1 MTSPGVRLND
11 GPRLDGTRVLVVDDA
26 PEMREVV
33 TDILTQYGA
42 KVTAVGSAEEALAGA
57 PPLCSSATSQCRG
70 RHEPTAPH
78 RRNPRRGDRRLAVA
92 RARH

>member
-11 GPRLDGTRVLVVDDA
+11 GPRLDGARVLVVDDA

-42 KVTAVGSAEEALAGA
+42 KVTAVGSAEEARAGA
-57 PPLCSSATSQCRG
+57 PPPCA
-70 RHEPTAPH
+70 
-78 RRNPRRGDRRLAVA
+78 
-92 RARH
+92 